1 MAEGKPRVLIV
12 EDEWIIAN
20 DIKDS
25 LIEMG
30 YRVSGIASSY
40 EDAITAVSNEA
51 PDLVL
56 MDIVLKGD
64 RDGIDTA
71 REIHRKFGLPVI
83 YLTAYVNEYLV
94 EKAKVSEHF
103 GYLVKPFR
111 ERELDIAIRMALHKA
126 NPAS

>member
-1 MAEGKPRVLIV
+1 MVLEKPRILIV

-25 LIEMG
+25 LVEMG
-30 YRVSGIASSY
+30 YRVSGIASSA
-40 EDAITAVSNEA
+40 DEA
-51 PDLVL
+51 LAAAASEGPDLVL

-64 RDGIDTA
+64 RDGIDAA
-71 REIHRKFGLPVI
+71 REIHERFDIPVI

-94 EKAKVSEHF
+94 EKAKDSEHF

-126 NPAS
+126 AKR

>member
-1 MAEGKPRVLIV
+1 MVLEKPRILIV

-25 LIEMG
+25 LVEMG
-30 YRVSGIASSY
+30 YRVSGIASSA
-40 EDAITAVSNEA
+40 DEA
-51 PDLVL
+51 LAAAASEGPDLVL
-56 MDIVLKGD
+56 MDIVLKGE
-64 RDGIDTA
+64 RDGIDAA
-71 REIHRKFGLPVI
+71 REIHERFAIPVI

-94 EKAKVSEHF
+94 EKAKDSEHF

-126 NPAS
+126 GRG